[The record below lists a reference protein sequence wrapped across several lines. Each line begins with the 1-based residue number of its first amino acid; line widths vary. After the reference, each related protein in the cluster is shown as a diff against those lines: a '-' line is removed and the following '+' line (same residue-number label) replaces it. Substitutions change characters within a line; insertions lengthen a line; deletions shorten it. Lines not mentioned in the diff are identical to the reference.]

1 MEASSEPRLDAKSEV
16 SSNLEGQRAAR
27 LWSKKDVSLNCVS
40 ASVSGHQPAC
50 RFSVETGYGCEL
62 RHLQIS

>member
-16 SSNLEGQRAAR
+16 SSNLEGQ
-27 LWSKKDVSLNCVS
+27 
-40 ASVSGHQPAC
+40 
-50 RFSVETGYGCEL
+50 FSVETGYGCEL